1 MAKNLKILFPA
12 LAAALLSACAGG
24 ALKSD
29 LVELRA
35 AALQAYMQG
44 DLATAERDF
53 LELTRRVPGEG
64 ESWFRLGNI
73 YARTRRP
80 EAAIQAYQ
88 EALLRQYDKPKAWH
102 NMGIVYLREAGN
114 AFTQLLMELDPDDPF
129 YPRIDSLNEAV
140 INLLNSAAE
149 GENESGNGGTEGEAD

>member
-1 MAKNLKILFPA
+1 MATKLRILFSA
-12 LAAALLSACAGG
+12 LAAVLLAACAGG
-24 ALKSD
+24 NMKSN

-35 AALQAYMQG
+35 TALQAYMQG

-53 LELTRRVPGEG
+53 LVLTRRVPGEG

-73 YARTRRP
+73 YARTHRP

-114 AFTQLLMELDPDDPF
+114 AFTQLLLELDPDDPF
-129 YPRIDSLNEAV
+129 YPRIYSLNEAV

-149 GENESGNGGTEGEAD
+149 TGNENGNGGTEGKGE